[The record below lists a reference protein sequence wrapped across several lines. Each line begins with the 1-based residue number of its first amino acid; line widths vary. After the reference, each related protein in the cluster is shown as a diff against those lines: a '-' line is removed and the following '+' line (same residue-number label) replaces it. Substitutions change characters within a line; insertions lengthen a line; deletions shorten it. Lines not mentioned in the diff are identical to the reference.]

1 MVGSPLMI
9 DASTAA
15 AMLDD
20 IAGEEHQLHRIGS
33 RFLEQT
39 DEPQNPVV
47 QAVVWM
53 LAWDGKT

>member
-1 MVGSPLMI
+1 MI

-33 RFLEQT
+33 RFLEQA

-53 LAWDGKT
+53 PPWDGKT